1 MYYLG
6 QFEAGDDVKLE
17 VCIRDSAG
25 NLYYYKDAGYVYYFN
40 EETFEEAYKE
50 LTASLPDITYFSD
63 TKIKATVNMAE
74 GDNMMYTSIPFDKG
88 WTVKVD
94 GKRVKLDATV
104 TEADDEKETE
114 YKANNKVFGAL
125 LAFEVPEGEHTVE
138 LSFTPQGFRIGA
150 VLAIAGLTIVTVG
163 LVKSIKRDRKRRKS
177 KLAAYR
183 AAAAGGAPLPEE
195 DELIAAEAEEEDEQS
210 LEDLKKLDGDETE

>member
-1 MYYLG
+1 M
-6 QFEAGDDVKLE
+6 
-17 VCIRDSAG
+17 CIRDSAG
-25 NLYYYKDAGYVYYFN
+25 NLYYYKNTGYVYYFDS
-40 EETFEEAYKE
+40 EAFEAAYAE
-50 LTASLPDITYFSD
+50 LTESLPEIAYFSD

-163 LVKSIKRDRKRRKS
+163 LVKSIKRDRRRRKS